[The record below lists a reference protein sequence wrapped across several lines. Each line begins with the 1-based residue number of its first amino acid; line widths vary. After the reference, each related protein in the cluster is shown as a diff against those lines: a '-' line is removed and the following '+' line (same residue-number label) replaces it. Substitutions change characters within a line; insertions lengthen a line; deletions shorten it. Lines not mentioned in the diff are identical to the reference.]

1 MIGKGTGIMTAV
13 SFKSLCLGGVNDVR
27 ALHGAD
33 RRQGNHLSGR
43 QEPLWA
49 MGLQVW
55 AVICQVCPT
64 LPTQQAA
71 TRRFRVGTA

>member
-43 QEPLWA
+43 QEPF
-49 MGLQVW
+49 MGRAAGLGRH
-55 AVICQVCPT
+55 
-64 LPTQQAA
+64 LPGVPHIAH
-71 TRRFRVGTA
+71 TAGGNPQI

>member
-27 ALHGAD
+27 ELHGAD

-43 QEPLWA
+43 QKPFVGNGA
-49 MGLQVW
+49 AGLGRH
-55 AVICQVCPT
+55 
-64 LPTQQAA
+64 LPGVPHITH
-71 TRRFRVGTA
+71 TAGGNPQI

>member
-43 QEPLWA
+43 QEPFSGQWGCRFGPSSA
-49 MGLQVW
+49 RC
-55 AVICQVCPT
+55 APHCPHS
-64 LPTQQAA
+64 
-71 TRRFRVGTA
+71 RRQPADLE

>member
-43 QEPLWA
+43 QEPF
-49 MGLQVW
+49 MGNEAGKTISVKPSYYSQIFQKPL
-55 AVICQVCPT
+55 
-64 LPTQQAA
+64 
-71 TRRFRVGTA
+71 

>member
-13 SFKSLCLGGVNDVR
+13 SFKSLCLGGVDDVR

-43 QEPLWA
+43 QEPF
-49 MGLQVW
+49 MGNGAAGLGRH
-55 AVICQVCPT
+55 
-64 LPTQQAA
+64 LPGVPHIAH
-71 TRRFRVGTA
+71 TAGGNPQI